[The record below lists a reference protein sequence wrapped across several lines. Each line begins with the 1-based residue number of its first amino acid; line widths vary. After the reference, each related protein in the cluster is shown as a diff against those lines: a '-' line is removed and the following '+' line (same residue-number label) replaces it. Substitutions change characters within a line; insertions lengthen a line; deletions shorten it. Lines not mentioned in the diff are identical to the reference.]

1 MAFLRGGIPL
11 AIADYLSKAMDP
23 SGFNFM
29 HQTREGVCKNCTVLA
44 VKMDVVFEN
53 GTRADVGS
61 GVYLHHII
69 ALNLG
74 EREMSNSLTSAPF
87 PFCAGSDWA
96 MSLASGVASMMTS
109 FGQKVRASVFGFG
122 AVDEFKQWFT
132 VSIRHSAPCSL
143 VLMPNQDTRWEIR

>member
-1 MAFLRGGIPL
+1 MAYFRGGIPL

-23 SGFNFM
+23 EGFNFM
-29 HQTREGVCKNCTVLA
+29 HQTREGMCKDCTVLA

-53 GTRADVGS
+53 GTRADVSS

-74 EREMSNSLTSAPF
+74 EREMSNSLMSSPI
-87 PFCAGSDWA
+87 PFCSGSDWA
-96 MSLASGVASMMTS
+96 MSLASGVSSVMG
-109 FGQKVRASVFGFG
+109 FLGQKVKASVFGFG

-132 VSIRHSAPCSL
+132 VC
-143 VLMPNQDTRWEIR
+143 TRLF